1 MYQQAVQAAQCH
13 QATIGVGDGGS
24 GSQSSNAGGP
34 VFLPLFMNPQTNPSM
49 QYLSVPHPA
58 TAAMQ
63 HSTMTNAMMMS
74 TQPSNLPG
82 AKLGPV
88 ERAVLTQVLGDSRPH
103 KRKIQLRCETC
114 SVSFNSQGQADT
126 HYRGKRHARIT
137 EIRRRKSQKQMSE
150 QKEELAVDS
159 GNSSEENGLATGAS
173 ELEKTLNVGDTDSK
187 TGNEINTDGQ
197 SSSQEGAPGT
207 SSEADRHPGS
217 NTLDSTIQKFCN
229 AERNGE
235 QVVISNLDD
244 KIELRE
250 ETEEE
255 KQARL
260 EMEAEVK
267 KMLEN
272 LPPYVKRVVRAVKP
286 LDENMHCKECDV
298 WVNSDTQMKQHLGSL
313 RHKNTIAG
321 IPVPPR
327 PDKIEPIKP
336 RSNHQYKCELC
347 NVTLNSEV
355 QLLQHLRSQRHKA
368 TLEGKPPK
376 PRWVP
381 YERFREQQRI
391 QAKLKIQAHAY
402 ANPSYQP
409 VFFPQ
414 MTQMAQMPQMTAAGT
429 MGQMPGMQ
437 FVQLM

>member
-1 MYQQAVQAAQCH
+1 MYQQ
-13 QATIGVGDGGS
+13 S
-24 GSQSSNAGGP
+24 LQSEGQQTGQQNQ
-34 VFLPLFMNPQTNPSM
+34 VFLPMFMNAQTNPAL
-49 QYLSVPHPA
+49 QYLSVPHP
-58 TAAMQ
+58 TMQ
-63 HSTMTNAMMMS
+63 GTIPGMMQL
-74 TQPSNLPG
+74 TTGNHTSNLSG

-137 EIRRRKSQKQMSE
+137 EIRRRKSQKHMADT
-150 QKEELAVDS
+150 KEDLAVDS
-159 GNSSEENGLATGAS
+159 GNSSEETLGHGVPDCEKNPES
-173 ELEKTLNVGDTDSK
+173 EPKVIEPT
-187 TGNEINTDGQ
+187 TDGQ
-197 SSSQEGAPGT
+197 SSTQEGRTDGP
-207 SSEADRHPGS
+207 SS

-235 QVVISNLDD
+235 QVVISNFDD

-267 KMLEN
+267 KMLDN

-286 LDENMHCKECDV
+286 LDENMHCKDCDV

-327 PDKIEPIKP
+327 PDKVEPIKP

-391 QAKLKIQAHAY
+391 QAKLKIQAAAY
-402 ANPSYQP
+402 ANAAYQP
-409 VFFPQ
+409 VIIPQINQ
-414 MTQMAQMPQMTAAGT
+414 MTQMTQMPQMTGV
-429 MGQMPGMQ
+429 PGMQ

>member
-1 MYQQAVQAAQCH
+1 MYFPVFMNQQNNQAVQ
-13 QATIGVGDGGS
+13 
-24 GSQSSNAGGP
+24 
-34 VFLPLFMNPQTNPSM
+34 
-49 QYLSVPHPA
+49 YLTVPHPSMANMMHIAPNPQLA
-58 TAAMQ
+58 TA
-63 HSTMTNAMMMS
+63 
-74 TQPSNLPG
+74 

-103 KRKIQLRCETC
+103 KRKAQLRCETC

-137 EIRRRKSQKQMSE
+137 EIRRRKSQKPSDPAKLDSDGNQTTTDQSAFSE
-150 QKEELAVDS
+150 SDNNQPVQQGAEMTDTVAGNIVLSNGTGVEPKEPK
-159 GNSSEENGLATGAS
+159 SETSVIAAGVPTPTSEPNENAT
-173 ELEKTLNVGDTDSK
+173 
-187 TGNEINTDGQ
+187 
-197 SSSQEGAPGT
+197 
-207 SSEADRHPGS
+207 
-217 NTLDSTIQKFCN
+217 TLDSTIQKYCA
-229 AERNGE
+229 AEQLN
-235 QVVISNLDD
+235 D
-244 KIELRE
+244 KLEIRE

-272 LPPYVKRVVRAVKP
+272 LPPFVKRVVRTVKP
-286 LDENMHCKECDV
+286 LDENMHCKDCDV

-327 PDKIEPIKP
+327 PDKVEPAKP

-381 YERFREQQRI
+381 YERFREQQRL
-391 QAKLKIQAHAY
+391 QAKLKIQAASY
-402 ANPSYQP
+402 ANAAYQP
-409 VFFPQ
+409 FIIPQ
-414 MTQMAQMPQMTAAGT
+414 MAPMAQLPQLQGVP
-429 MGQMPGMQ
+429 PGMQ

>member
-1 MYQQAVQAAQCH
+1 
-13 QATIGVGDGGS
+13 
-24 GSQSSNAGGP
+24 
-34 VFLPLFMNPQTNPSM
+34 
-49 QYLSVPHPA
+49 
-58 TAAMQ
+58 
-63 HSTMTNAMMMS
+63 
-74 TQPSNLPG
+74 
-82 AKLGPV
+82 V

-103 KRKIQLRCETC
+103 KRKAQLRCETC

-137 EIRRRKSQKQMSE
+137 EIRRRKSQKLDPTKLDSDGNQTASE
-150 QKEELAVDS
+150 S
-159 GNSSEENGLATGAS
+159 IGHFSETDNLNQSEMADNTADQQTKLIIKDEATVIAAATGPTSESTSENGT
-173 ELEKTLNVGDTDSK
+173 
-187 TGNEINTDGQ
+187 
-197 SSSQEGAPGT
+197 
-207 SSEADRHPGS
+207 
-217 NTLDSTIQKFCN
+217 TLDSTIQKFCN
-229 AERNGE
+229 AE
-235 QVVISNLDD
+235 QLSD
-244 KIELRE
+244 KLEIRE

-272 LPPYVKRVVRAVKP
+272 LPPYVKRVVRTVKP
-286 LDENMHCKECDV
+286 LDENMHCKDCDV

-327 PDKIEPIKP
+327 PDKIEPQKP

-381 YERFREQQRI
+381 YERFREQQRL
-391 QAKLKIQAHAY
+391 QAKLKIQAAAY
-402 ANPSYQP
+402 ANAAYQP
-409 VFFPQ
+409 VIFPQ
-414 MTQMAQMPQMTAAGT
+414 MAPMAQLPQLQGVP
-429 MGQMPGMQ
+429 PGMQ

>member
-1 MYQQAVQAAQCH
+1 
-13 QATIGVGDGGS
+13 
-24 GSQSSNAGGP
+24 
-34 VFLPLFMNPQTNPSM
+34 
-49 QYLSVPHPA
+49 
-58 TAAMQ
+58 
-63 HSTMTNAMMMS
+63 
-74 TQPSNLPG
+74 
-82 AKLGPV
+82 
-88 ERAVLTQVLGDSRPH
+88 LTQVLGDSRPH

-159 GNSSEENGLATGAS
+159 GNSSEENHSGLTATGGN
-173 ELEKTLNVGDTDSK
+173 ELEKTINGGDTDSNGQK
-187 TGNEINTDGQ
+187 VLNEINTDGQ
-197 SSSQEGAPGT
+197 SSSQEGAPVASGGSVCIEEGPSIHGQTSISRPGHT
-207 SSEADRHPGS
+207 SSNS

-298 WVNSDTQMKQHLGSL
+298 WVNSETQMKQHLGSL

-327 PDKIEPIKP
+327 PDKIEPVKP

-391 QAKLKIQAHAY
+391 QAKLKIQAAAY
-402 ANPSYQP
+402 ANASYQP
-409 VFFPQ
+409 VIFPQ
-414 MTQMAQMPQMTAAGT
+414 MTQMAQMPQMTATGA